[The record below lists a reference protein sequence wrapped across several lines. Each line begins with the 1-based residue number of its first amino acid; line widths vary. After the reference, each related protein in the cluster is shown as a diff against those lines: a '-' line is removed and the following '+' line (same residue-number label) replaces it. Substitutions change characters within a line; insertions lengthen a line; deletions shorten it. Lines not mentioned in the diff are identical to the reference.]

1 MIKPPVIHGHQ
12 GEELQARPETPQAAR
27 ELREALISCMNKNF
41 NGKTLRKKE
50 TQLIDVDWS

>member
-50 TQLIDVDWS
+50 TQLIDVD